1 MTTPKMII
9 RTFGEKTVLS
19 CAVTSDGETAVIGGP
34 DGVGR
39 TVHLGIP
46 AKRKGEGNTTG
57 AKSSTL
63 SILAGRSTTSITGN
77 TTNDASAPA
86 DDDGCKGVEWGP
98 NLRREPHVGDIN
110 ALQMFPSDKVVLSC
124 GGDFVLGVWDLASGR
139 RAATLRGH
147 QRGVLTAGIIDR
159 GRNVVSG
166 SSDGTVK
173 LWEIASQTVIRDLY
187 ASTEDPTTMRLAVNC
202 VCVADGYTHAAPGPV
217 PDPREV
223 GTGDRLVLAAL
234 ESGAF
239 CGLDPRAPK
248 ATAFEVVAGTAGGVP
263 ATACCACGSSLYACG
278 YEDGR
283 VRVFDPRRPEEAMG
297 EGAEMGVSRAAV
309 SGMRC
314 AGEGRFWVATKDG
327 HLWLQRGAGE
337 REIMVNTHGCE
348 PITCIDTYDGGRGVV
363 AGLKDGGVLV
373 YDFGN

>member
-1 MTTPKMII
+1 MII
-9 RTFGEKTVLS
+9 RTFGERTVLS

-39 TVHLGIP
+39 TVRLGIP
-46 AKRKGEGNTTG
+46 AKRKREGNATKG
-57 AKSSTL
+57 GSGL
-63 SILAGRSTTSITGN
+63 SALSLLGGRSATNISMNEDEDGSIGE
-77 TTNDASAPA
+77 S
-86 DDDGCKGVEWGP
+86 KGIEWGP

-110 ALQMFPSDKVVLSC
+110 GLQMFPSDKVVLSC

-147 QRGVLTAGIIDR
+147 KRGVLTAGILDR

-187 ASTEDPTTMRLAVNC
+187 VSPEDPTTMRLAVNC
-202 VCVADGYTHAAPGPV
+202 VCVADGYAHAGPAAV
-217 PDPREV
+217 AAPDPREV

-239 CGLDPRAPK
+239 CGLDPRAPR
-248 ATAFEVVAGTAGGVP
+248 ATAFEVAPDEGRVP
-263 ATACCACGSSLYACG
+263 ATACCVCGRGSSSLFACG

-283 VRVFDPRRPEEAMG
+283 VRVFDPRRPEEAMM
-297 EGAEMGVSRAAV
+297 AEGVSKAAV

-327 HLWLQRGAGE
+327 HLWLQRGVEE
-337 REIMVNTHGCE
+337 REVMLSTHGCE

-373 YDFGN
+373 YDFAN